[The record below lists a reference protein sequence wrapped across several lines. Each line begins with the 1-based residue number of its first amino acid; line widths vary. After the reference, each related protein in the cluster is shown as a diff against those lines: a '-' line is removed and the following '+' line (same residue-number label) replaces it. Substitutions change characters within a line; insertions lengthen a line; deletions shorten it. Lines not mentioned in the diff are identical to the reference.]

1 MPDPQIQIAAPPAPL
16 DATAL
21 AELAQA
27 RELLENPGIAAQ
39 LANLVGAPLEYVM
52 ARRLPA
58 PATKLVNALLRK
70 ALQQSLRAAVATLG
84 KGAALPARQR
94 THTVAAAASGAAGGA
109 FGLPG
114 LLVELPLTTTLILR
128 SIAGIARAEGEPLDD
143 PATTLACFEV
153 LTMGG
158 RASADDGAESGYFAA
173 RAVLAQQVAA
183 AAEYVA
189 VHGLVGKGGPL
200 IVQLLSAVA
209 ARFSVN
215 VSQKVALQAVPLV
228 GAATGAALN
237 TLFMRHFQAMAR
249 GHFIVRRLERRHG
262 TEAVRRAYG
271 APGDESDT
279 PGGRTEPGFG

>member
-1 MPDPQIQIAAPPAPL
+1 MSILVPNPLHGPRVALDSAAL
-16 DATAL
+16 D
-21 AELAQA
+21 ELRRA

-39 LANLVGAPLEYVM
+39 LANFVGAPLEYVM
-52 ARRLPA
+52 EKRLPA
-58 PATKLVNALLRK
+58 PATKLVNALVRK
-70 ALQQSLRAAVATLG
+70 ALQHSLRAAVATLG
-84 KGAALPARQR
+84 KQAMPPARTR

-109 FGLPG
+109 FGLAG
-114 LLVELPLTTTLILR
+114 LAVELPLTTTLILR
-128 SIAGIARAEGEPLDD
+128 SIAEIARAEGEPLDD

-158 RASADDGAESGYFAA
+158 RASTDDGTESGYFAA

-200 IVQLLSAVA
+200 IVQLLSAIA
-209 ARFSVN
+209 SRFSVN
-215 VSQKVALQAVPLV
+215 VSQKLALQAVPIV

-249 GHFIVRRLERRHG
+249 GHFTVRRLERSHG
-262 TEAVRRAYG
+262 VEAVRRAYDALG
-271 APGDESDT
+271 A
-279 PGGRTEPGFG
+279 